1 MKRSYSKEDMTAVLQ
16 LEKLAKK
23 KKKYEKKSSSNDGKN
38 FDCMSHDLYV
48 TIENPFIMGQSSFC
62 PISSS

>member
-23 KKKYEKKSSSNDGKN
+23 NMKKKSSSNDGKN